1 MNTAA
6 PAADAATATATS
18 PIAYDG
24 GLTCAISV
32 SSLDRAI
39 PWYSDV
45 LGMRLAYRMDE
56 LAWCELTTSVSRVSV
71 GLSEVEKVSVGGG
84 ATLTFGVT
92 DIETAKAA
100 LDAAGVRQDG
110 PIQTIPDMVRLLT
123 FYDPDGNALM
133 FYQDL
138 NVAPES

>member
-1 MNTAA
+1 MNTTALAADVATAA
-6 PAADAATATATS
+6 PS
-18 PIAYDG
+18 IVYDG

-39 PWYSDV
+39 AWYSDV
-45 LGMRLAYRMDE
+45 LGMQLAYRMDE
-56 LAWCELTTSVSRVSV
+56 IAWCELASPVSRVSV
-71 GLSEVEKVSVGGG
+71 GLSEVEKIPAGGG

-92 DIETAKAA
+92 DLDAAKAA

-110 PIQTIPDMVRLLT
+110 PIQEIPGMVRLLT
-123 FYDPDGNALM
+123 FYDPDGNTLM

-138 NVAPES
+138 MEAPTS